1 MGGRT
6 SKGGNTMKRTI
17 TILAA
22 LLASCVLAAPAFS
35 HPDASHLHGFASGFL
50 HPIGGVDHVLTMV
63 AVGLFAAHLGGRA
76 LWLVPATFVALMTA
90 GAIVG
95 MRGAEIPFIEAGVAA
110 SVVVLGLTIALRTSL
125 PVIAAMSLVGV
136 FAVFHGQAHGLETP
150 ADASAFTYALGFA
163 TATAS
168 LHLVGVGAGVALS
181 KAGAPI
187 SLRAAQLSGGAM
199 AATGAFLLAGV

>member
-1 MGGRT
+1 
-6 SKGGNTMKRTI
+6 MKRTI
-17 TILAA
+17 TILAG
-22 LLASCVLAAPAFS
+22 LLASCVLAAPAFA
-35 HPDASHLHGFASGFL
+35 HPGAGHLHGFVSGFL
-50 HPIGGVDHVLTMV
+50 HPVSGVDHVLTMV

-95 MRGAEIPFIEAGVAA
+95 MNGAEIPFIETGVAA
-110 SVVVLGLTIALRTSL
+110 SVVVLGLTIALRTAL
-125 PVIAAMSLVGV
+125 PVVAATSLVGV

-150 ADASAFTYALGFA
+150 AGALAFTYALGFV

-181 KAGAPI
+181 KAGASI